1 MASGDRRGATVS
13 NRATF
18 QKKIGGEE
26 VAKRPTKETIKRA
39 TIKDM
44 KKLGTYKPEY
54 NRLISIYAE
63 LVEQYGILTQRFIDG
78 DFAFQTPTADG
89 GFKKAPIVATLENLR
104 KDILAYS
111 DRLCLN
117 PKSLETV
124 MAETEQKSKLAQVLS
139 ELK

>member
-1 MASGDRRGATVS
+1 V
-13 NRATF
+13 
-18 QKKIGGEE
+18 EE
-26 VAKRPTKETIKRA
+26 VARRPTKETVKRA
-39 TIKDM
+39 TIMDM

-63 LVEQYGILTQRFIDG
+63 LVEQYGILTQCFIDG
-78 DFAFQTPTADG
+78 EYAFQTPTADG

-117 PKSLETV
+117 PKALETV
-124 MAETEQKSKLAQVLS
+124 TAETNNKSKLAMALS
-139 ELK
+139 NLEKET